1 MAKLNLNTMFVSVFG
16 IGFIPFASGTFGS
29 LAGLIIGYVLN
40 LINYNLFFLI
50 IPMLFILG
58 VIASNTYQKQTG
70 EKDSSVICCNYC
82 NYTVVI
88 VIDEVVGQLIA
99 MMFVMDDFVLV
110 FISFIIFRLFD
121 IYKPWPASYADKK
134 MTGGFGVMLD
144 DVFAGIYT
152 AIFIF
157 LISYLL

>member
-40 LINYNLFFLI
+40 LINYNLLFII

-70 EKDSSVICCNYC
+70 EKDSSVI
-82 NYTVVI
+82 

-99 MMFVMDDFVLV
+99 MMFVMDDYVLV

>member
-1 MAKLNLNTMFVSVFG
+1 MAKLNLNIMFVSVFG

-29 LAGLIIGYVLN
+29 LAGLVIGYALN

-50 IPMLFILG
+50 IPILFILG

-70 EKDSSVICCNYC
+70 EKDSSVI
-82 NYTVVI
+82 

-99 MMFVMDDFVLV
+99 MMFVMDDYVLV

>member
-29 LAGLIIGYVLN
+29 LAGIIIGYALN

-70 EKDSSVICCNYC
+70 EKDSSVI
-82 NYTVVI
+82 

-99 MMFVMDDFVLV
+99 MMFVMDDYVLV

>member
-29 LAGLIIGYVLN
+29 LAGLIIGYALN

-70 EKDSSVICCNYC
+70 EKDSSVI
-82 NYTVVI
+82 

-99 MMFVMDDFVLV
+99 MMFVMDDYVLV

-121 IYKPWPASYADKK
+121 IYKPWPASYADKN

>member
-29 LAGLIIGYVLN
+29 LAGIIIGYALN

-70 EKDSSVICCNYC
+70 EKDSSVI
-82 NYTVVI
+82 

-99 MMFVMDDFVLV
+99 MMFVMDNYVLV

>member
-29 LAGLIIGYVLN
+29 LAGLIIGYALN
-40 LINYNLFFLI
+40 LINYNLFFII

-70 EKDSSVICCNYC
+70 EKDSS
-82 NYTVVI
+82 VI

-152 AIFIF
+152 SIFIF

>member
-29 LAGLIIGYVLN
+29 LAGLIIGYALN

-70 EKDSSVICCNYC
+70 EKDSSVI
-82 NYTVVI
+82 

-99 MMFVMDDFVLV
+99 MMFVMDDYILV

>member
-29 LAGLIIGYVLN
+29 LAGLIIGYALN
-40 LINYNLFFLI
+40 LINYNLFFII

-70 EKDSSVICCNYC
+70 EKDSS
-82 NYTVVI
+82 VI

-157 LISYLL
+157 LIRYLL

>member
-40 LINYNLFFLI
+40 LINYNLLFII

-70 EKDSSVICCNYC
+70 EKDSS
-82 NYTVVI
+82 VI